1 MDRPNYLLIFTD
13 QQRYDTVGV
22 NGAETC
28 RTPVLDALAAEGANF
43 THAFTPTGLCTPA
56 RASLLTGSYPHK
68 HRLLN
73 NLHEEDAIH
82 RDLPDGTVTFSQLL
96 HDHGYRL
103 GYLGKWHAG
112 TTKGPRDW
120 GFHDLPL
127 QHDDA
132 ADVYEEMG
140 GDVRVEDKIHL
151 TLGDEQVVVAGVE
164 QLDVGQ
170 TLSARLADTAIEQL
184 RDYAERA
191 RNGTPFFLRVDF
203 PGPHHPYIVPEPYAS
218 MYDPA
223 DVRLP
228 RSFDQE
234 TFEDKPV
241 MHRKLPRLRGVADFD
256 ADTWRVLIAR
266 YWGFV
271 TLIDEQIGR
280 ILEAMEDLGL
290 TDDTAVF
297 SSTDHGDMIGAHR
310 MFNKGAAM
318 YDDVY
323 RIPLIARWP
332 GLTPPGTVSSS
343 FARSLDLMPT
353 FLEGAGIAV
362 PEHIDGRSLVPL
374 LRGEEPDDWPDDV
387 LAEYHGDEWG
397 LYTQRMLRT
406 HDHKYV
412 HNGPDIPELYDLR
425 EDPDELRNLA
435 DDPAHADLRR
445 ELEQRLLAQMSA
457 TDDGWHRWASRALGR

>member
-1 MDRPNYLLIFTD
+1 MERPNYLLLFTD
-13 QQRYDTVGV
+13 QQRYDTLGV

-43 THAFTPTGLCTPA
+43 SHAFTPAGLCTPA

-82 RDLPDGTVTFSQLL
+82 RDLPEGTVTFSQLL
-96 HDHGYRL
+96 NDHGYRL
-103 GYLGKWHAG
+103 GYLGKWHTG
-112 TTKGPRDW
+112 TAKGPLDW

-132 ADVYEEMG
+132 ADVYEPTGE
-140 GDVRVEDKIHL
+140 VRVDDAVYL
-151 TLGDEQVVVAGVE
+151 QLGDEQVVVAGVE
-164 QLDVGQ
+164 VLDAAQ
-170 TLSARLADTAIEQL
+170 TLTARLADAAIAQL
-184 RDYAERA
+184 RDYAERS
-191 RNGTPFFLRVDF
+191 RQGTPFFLRVDF

-223 DVRLP
+223 EVPSPESLG
-228 RSFDQE
+228 E
-234 TFEDKPV
+234 TFERKPT

-256 ADTWRVLIAR
+256 AATWRVLTAR

-271 TLIDEQIGR
+271 TLIDAQIGR
-280 ILEAMEDLGL
+280 ILEALEDLGL

-297 SSTDHGDMIGAHR
+297 HTTDHGDMMGAHR

-318 YDDVY
+318 YDEVY
-323 RIPLIARWP
+323 HIPLIVRWP
-332 GLTPPGTVSSS
+332 GVTQPGTVSPQ
-343 FARSLDLMPT
+343 FVRSLDLMPT
-353 FLEGAGIAV
+353 FLDGAGV
-362 PEHIDGRSLVPL
+362 PVPDHIDGRSLLPL
-374 LRGEEPDDWPDDV
+374 LRGEDPDDWPDDV
-387 LAEYHGDEWG
+387 MTEYHGDEWG

-412 HNGPDIPELYDLR
+412 HNAPDIPELYDLR
-425 EDPDELRNLA
+425 SDPHELDNLA
-435 DDPAHADLRR
+435 DDPAHAELRT
-445 ELEQRLLAQMSA
+445 ELERRLLAQMDAS
-457 TDDGWHRWASRALGR
+457 DDGWHRWASRALGR